1 MAQTLTQ
8 YQVNGS
14 NPSTVG
20 GSGIGTSIAY
30 FPNLPG
36 PSIGVANTT
45 PSASSA
51 KGQLL
56 VPGSNRLN
64 GQQFHVLAAGNF
76 EVGAGGGS
84 ATVTLTLQA
93 NTGTVT
99 TPVYTTIAAST
110 AYAAEAL
117 DGVFY
122 PFSMDVT
129 IEGDSQ
135 SALIQGTQTI
145 YIDNTI
151 NRAGT
156 VLNSTLSGLLPATG
170 AFANE
175 PPFGLVLGIT
185 FGTSETGNSANLFRF
200 SIEG

>member
-1 MAQTLTQ
+1 MSQTLTQ
-8 YQVNGS
+8 YSINGA

-20 GSGIGTSIAY
+20 GTGAAIKY

-36 PSIGVANTT
+36 PSIGVSNLT
-45 PSASSA
+45 PSATSA
-51 KGQLL
+51 AGQLL

-64 GQQFHVLAAGNF
+64 GQPFHIFAAGNF

-84 ATVTLTLQA
+84 STVTITLNA
-93 NTGTVT
+93 NTGTVS
-99 TPVYTTIAAST
+99 TPVYTKIAGST
-110 AYAAEAL
+110 AYATEAL

-122 PFSMDVT
+122 PFCLDVLVQ
-129 IEGDSQ
+129 GDSQ
-135 SALIQGTQTI
+135 SALIQGNQTV
-145 YIDNTI
+145 YIDNTQ
-151 NRAGT
+151 NVAGST
-156 VLNSTLSGLLPATG
+156 VLTSSLAGLLPATG

-185 FGTSETGNSANLFRF
+185 FGTSESGNSANLFRF

>member
-1 MAQTLTQ
+1 MSQTLTQ
-8 YQVNGS
+8 YSINGA

-20 GSGIGTSIAY
+20 GTGTAAKY

-36 PSIGVANTT
+36 PSIGVANLT
-45 PSASSA
+45 PSATSA
-51 KGQLL
+51 AGQLL

-64 GQQFHVLAAGNF
+64 GQPFHVFAAGNF

-84 ATVTLTLQA
+84 ATVTLTLSA
-93 NTGTVT
+93 NTGTVS
-99 TPVYTTIAAST
+99 TPIYTTIAAST

-122 PFSMDVT
+122 PFLIDVS

-135 SALIQGTQTI
+135 SGLIQGTQTI
-145 YIDNTI
+145 QIDNTA

-156 VLNSTLSGLLPATG
+156 QLVSSLAGILPATG
-170 AFANE
+170 AFAGE
-175 PPFGLVLGIT
+175 PPFGLVLSVT
-185 FGTSETGNSANLFRF
+185 FGTSEVGNSANLFRF
-200 SIEG
+200 SVEG

>member
-1 MAQTLTQ
+1 MAQAI
-8 YQVNGS
+8 VNYSINGA

-20 GSGIGTSIAY
+20 GTGTSIKY

-36 PSIGVANTT
+36 PSIGVANVT
-45 PSASSA
+45 PSATSA
-51 KGQLL
+51 AGQML

-64 GQQFHVLAAGNF
+64 GQPFHVCASGNF

-84 ATVTLTLQA
+84 ATVTIALRA

-99 TPVYTTIAAST
+99 TPVYTTIATST

-122 PFSMDVT
+122 PFDFDVK
-129 IEGDSQ
+129 IQGDSQ
-135 SALIQGTQTI
+135 SALIQGQQTVL
-145 YIDNTI
+145 IDNSVNVAAT
-151 NRAGT
+151 ALT
-156 VLNSTLSGLLPATG
+156 SSLFGLLPATG
-170 AFANE
+170 AFAGE

-185 FGTSETGNSANLFRF
+185 FGTSEVGNSANLFAF
-200 SIEG
+200 SINS